1 MRNIQQANRNIKCYG
16 NRNIKCYDLRL
27 RTNWL
32 SMPYKKFVTKC
43 YGQKRVYLTDYKP
56 LTRYRNTKN
65 RNIFIFKNPLKKH
78 EVILKAK
85 SSGVLYKIVGKN
97 EYMNI
102 STGVSGTIDK
112 NIVSKHLEVPMVL
125 NSMLAKNRKLGLL
138 ILTFG
143 LEIAV

>member
-1 MRNIQQANRNIKCYG
+1 
-16 NRNIKCYDLRL
+16 
-27 RTNWL
+27 
-32 SMPYKKFVTKC
+32 
-43 YGQKRVYLTDYKP
+43 
-56 LTRYRNTKN
+56 
-65 RNIFIFKNPLKKH
+65 
-78 EVILKAK
+78 VILKAK